1 MVGYM
6 LCSWWFQPSYPV
18 IDFLLANC
26 SVRFEALPWIFTQ
39 CHTHLQKWAYEIL
52 DYHTTWI
59 HCGKPCFTH
68 FRHPTCW
75 AILNWCRYQHQPSPA
90 FWYLHWISCVY
101 DIHMYIFE
109 PFLKMSF
116 ETYLVNCLSVCFFMD
131 FWHFFP
137 YPSIYICAEISI
149 SMVSLLMWNWNC
161 PHPYPVNRKRRARNV
176 AVSSDE
182 LFVTCVASFR
192 GRSCGTER
200 NTSLLVLNWHKR
212 LKALKIW
219 QHFTVQ
225 NQIVIHINHLI
236 LPGCIPWLLLS
247 RSTGENL
254 TFFVSHEY
262 SWKFTLDFGTRAWRN
277 AQHGSTMSHMRCLPT
292 IQPLSLP
299 GPGAAFCLVA
309 KCSKPATLSS
319 HQTKFP

>member
-1 MVGYM
+1 
-6 LCSWWFQPSYPV
+6 
-18 IDFLLANC
+18 
-26 SVRFEALPWIFTQ
+26 
-39 CHTHLQKWAYEIL
+39 
-52 DYHTTWI
+52 
-59 HCGKPCFTH
+59 
-68 FRHPTCW
+68 
-75 AILNWCRYQHQPSPA
+75 
-90 FWYLHWISCVY
+90 
-101 DIHMYIFE
+101 
-109 PFLKMSF
+109 
-116 ETYLVNCLSVCFFMD
+116 
-131 FWHFFP
+131 
-137 YPSIYICAEISI
+137 
-149 SMVSLLMWNWNC
+149 MVSLLMWNWNC